1 MRVPPEAAYTGPMT
15 KADLAET
22 LHAEAG
28 FSKKEAAL
36 LVDLFF
42 ATIKTALC
50 QRQKVKLSRFGLFE
64 VRAKRS
70 RQGRNP
76 QTGAAMNISA
86 REVLTFRPSKVLRA
100 ALAQNPAIGGPINP
114 K

>member
-1 MRVPPEAAYTGPMT
+1 MRVPNGPAYTAAMT

-28 FSKKEAAL
+28 FSKKEAAA

-42 ATIKTALC
+42 ATIKQALC
-50 QRQKVKLSRFGLFE
+50 RRQKVKLSRFGLFE

-100 ALAQNPAIGGPINP
+100 ALAQEPDREP
-114 K
+114 